1 MTTISSTAGSAQV
14 RAAPK
19 AAPRN
24 AALDRA
30 RTFITMLVL
39 IHHSVIAYTYFGHTD
54 NAKFLGFDCTVLFT
68 DSFFMAAMFFL
79 SGLFVWPSLQ
89 RKGIGWVLRDP
100 WWRLGLPLILCLVS
114 L

>member
-1 MTTISSTAGSAQV
+1 MTSIAQTAAPAGV
-14 RAAPK
+14 RAGPRAK
-19 AAPRN
+19 TRN

-30 RTFITMLVL
+30 RTFITMLGL

-54 NAKFLGFDCTVLFT
+54 RQSFLGFDGVVVFN

-89 RKGIGWVLRDP
+89 RKGIGWVLRDR
-100 WWRLGLPLILCLVS
+100 WWRLGLPYIGCAMA
-114 L
+114 

>member
-1 MTTISSTAGSAQV
+1 MTSISSSVAATQT
-14 RAAPK
+14 RAMPRPAT
-19 AAPRN
+19 RN

-54 NAKFLGFDCTVLFT
+54 KQSFMGFDGVVVFN
-68 DSFFMAAMFFL
+68 DSFFMGAMFFL

-89 RKGIGWVLRDP
+89 RKGTGWFLTDRC
-100 WWRLGLPLILCLVS
+100 W
-114 L
+114 